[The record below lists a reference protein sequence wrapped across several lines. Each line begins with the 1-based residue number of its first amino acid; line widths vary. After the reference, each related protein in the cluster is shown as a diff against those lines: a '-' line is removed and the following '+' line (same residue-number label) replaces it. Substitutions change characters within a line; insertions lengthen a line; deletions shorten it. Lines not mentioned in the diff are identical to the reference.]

1 MATEYEAFVR
11 DRARILSGREV
22 VLTLRDL
29 TPGRRK
35 YRGVNVRA
43 VVSRPPRADEPVL
56 WLRSVVGVKDAEPC
70 SVRIVEELPEAF
82 MAEPYSDFFDAMKK
96 AEKKTERR

>member
-1 MATEYEAFVR
+1 MATEYETFVR
-11 DRARILSGREV
+11 DRSRILSGREV

-29 TPGRRK
+29 SPGRKK

-43 VVSRPPRADEPVL
+43 VVSRPPRPDEPVL
-56 WLRSVVGVKDAEPC
+56 WIRSLVGLKEPDPC

-82 MAEPYSDFFDAMKK
+82 TAEPYSDFFDVMEK
-96 AEKKTERR
+96 AERR